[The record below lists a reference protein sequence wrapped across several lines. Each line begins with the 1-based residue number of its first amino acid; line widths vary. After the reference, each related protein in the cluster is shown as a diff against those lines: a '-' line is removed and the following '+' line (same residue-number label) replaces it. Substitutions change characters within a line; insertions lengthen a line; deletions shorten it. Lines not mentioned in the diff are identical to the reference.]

1 VSGNSDLGPGDV
13 VGFWREAGRDKWFKK
28 DEAFD
33 RQIVERFGALHGK
46 VAAGEKGDW
55 SKTPEGALALILVL
69 DQFSR
74 NMFRDSAKA
83 FAQDALA
90 RKLARDAIAAGFDL
104 KVDPELG
111 HFFHM
116 PFMHSEEIADQEHCV
131 RYFHSLGVEEALRFA
146 RIHEQAIRRFGR
158 FPHRNSALGRHTTPA
173 EQAYLDG
180 GGFTG

>member
-1 VSGNSDLGPGDV
+1 MSRNSDLGPGDV

-33 RQIVERFGALHGK
+33 RELVERFGALHGE
-46 VAAGEKGDW
+46 VAAGGKSDW
-55 SKTPEGALALILVL
+55 AKTPEGALALILIL

-74 NMFRDSAKA
+74 NMFRGSAKA
-83 FAQDALA
+83 FAQDPLA
-90 RKLARDAIAAGFDL
+90 RKLARAAIAAGFDQ
-104 KVDPELG
+104 KVEPELA

-116 PFMHSEEIADQEHCV
+116 PFMHSEEIADQERCV
-131 RYFHSLGVEEALRFA
+131 LYFHSLGVEEALRFA

-158 FPHRNSALGRHTTPA
+158 FPHRNSALGRHMTPA
-173 EQAYLDG
+173 EQVYLDG